1 MEQIVLTEEELK
13 SLNDFKV
20 RQSQLIL
27 ELGQNE
33 FMNIA
38 LKNQKNQ
45 ILQNLDYLKQ
55 EEEKLG
61 MDLNEKY
68 GDGNIDLDTGI
79 FSKV

>member
-68 GDGNIDLDTGI
+68 GDGNIDLNTGI